1 MPYVNVKNAG
11 KLSKEKKAELGDK
24 LADVVS
30 EVLGKSKDHVWVQI
44 DDLERENWIL
54 GGKQLE

>member
-1 MPYVNVKNAG
+1 MPFVNIKNAG

-24 LADVVS
+24 IADTVS
-30 EVLGKSKDHVWVQI
+30 EVLGKSKEKVWVQI
-44 DDLERENWIL
+44 DDLERENWVL

>member
-1 MPYVNVKNAG
+1 MPFVNIKNAG

-24 LADVVS
+24 IADVVS
-30 EVLGKSKDHVWVQI
+30 EVLEKPKEKVWVQI
-44 DDLERENWIL
+44 DDLERENWVL